1 HHVQLGPLLRHAE
14 HPGHRAARR
23 GYLQHR
29 TVPAPS
35 RPDGVHRGVL
45 HPHRR
50 ADDGRGVRLVRAGPG
65 RNQPGITP
73 PQWLGPAQPA
83 SRRSVRSA
91 RRGQLPDPVGQGRVA
106 VFDGR
111 AGRQLRAPAVPAGLS
126 GVSAWRHGRSLAV
139 LRAAP
144 GDGRY
149 GIPAEPHLAQITRLP
164 QLQRR
169 RPARAAPGPGRAGGD
184 RAPARRRRAQHHRRP
199 VRPGVQRP
207 RPVHRAGPGQGRYR
221 RGSGHGADG
230 SLAQER
236 QGPVHRQRGQPVRV
250 RRPGQ
255 CPDILRHQGRDRTGH
270 GRRQLAANRA
280 LPAQTT
286 VTVVAG
292 GTVVRVTNESW
303 RVRNNCP
310 DRRAMP
316 MKLPEVEYEAPTTV
330 AEAVDLLAEHGD
342 EASVLAGG
350 QSLIPLLALRLAR
363 PEVLIDINRVDELS
377 GVSAADGHVT
387 IGAMTREYVAEESGT
402 VADTLP
408 LLAAALPLI
417 GHEAIRSRGTIGGSL
432 AHADPAAEL
441 PAVAR
446 ALDAEFVV
454 RGPSGTRVIPAA
466 QWFDGYLTTS
476 RRPDELLAEVR
487 FPAARPGTGVSFE
500 EVARRHGDFAI
511 VGLAASL
518 VLSGGVISDARLAFA
533 GVSDV
538 PVRATAAEDL
548 LAGERPSAELFDEA
562 ARRATEDLDPP
573 ADLHGSS
580 DSRKTVAAAVVRRG
594 LRAAADNAARGSN

>member
-1 HHVQLGPLLRHAE
+1 
-14 HPGHRAARR
+14 
-23 GYLQHR
+23 
-29 TVPAPS
+29 
-35 RPDGVHRGVL
+35 
-45 HPHRR
+45 
-50 ADDGRGVRLVRAGPG
+50 
-65 RNQPGITP
+65 
-73 PQWLGPAQPA
+73 
-83 SRRSVRSA
+83 
-91 RRGQLPDPVGQGRVA
+91 
-106 VFDGR
+106 
-111 AGRQLRAPAVPAGLS
+111 
-126 GVSAWRHGRSLAV
+126 
-139 LRAAP
+139 
-144 GDGRY
+144 
-149 GIPAEPHLAQITRLP
+149 
-164 QLQRR
+164 
-169 RPARAAPGPGRAGGD
+169 
-184 RAPARRRRAQHHRRP
+184 
-199 VRPGVQRP
+199 
-207 RPVHRAGPGQGRYR
+207 
-221 RGSGHGADG
+221 
-230 SLAQER
+230 
-236 QGPVHRQRGQPVRV
+236 
-250 RRPGQ
+250 
-255 CPDILRHQGRDRTGH
+255 
-270 GRRQLAANRA
+270 
-280 LPAQTT
+280 
-286 VTVVAG
+286 
-292 GTVVRVTNESW
+292 
-303 RVRNNCP
+303 
-310 DRRAMP
+310 
-316 MKLPEVEYEAPTTV
+316 MKLPPVEYEAPTTV
-330 AEAVDLLAEHGD
+330 AEAIDLLAEHGD

-454 RGPSGTRVIPAA
+454 RGPSGVRVIPAA
-466 QWFDGYLTTS
+466 QWFEGYLTTS

-487 FPAARPGTGVSFE
+487 FPAAGPGTGVSFQ

-518 VLSGGVISDARLAFA
+518 VLSGGVIGDARLAFA

-538 PVRATAAEDL
+538 PVRAAAAEDL

-580 DSRKTVAAAVVRRG
+580 DYRKTVAAAVVRRG

>member
-1 HHVQLGPLLRHAE
+1 
-14 HPGHRAARR
+14 
-23 GYLQHR
+23 
-29 TVPAPS
+29 
-35 RPDGVHRGVL
+35 
-45 HPHRR
+45 
-50 ADDGRGVRLVRAGPG
+50 
-65 RNQPGITP
+65 
-73 PQWLGPAQPA
+73 
-83 SRRSVRSA
+83 
-91 RRGQLPDPVGQGRVA
+91 
-106 VFDGR
+106 
-111 AGRQLRAPAVPAGLS
+111 
-126 GVSAWRHGRSLAV
+126 
-139 LRAAP
+139 
-144 GDGRY
+144 
-149 GIPAEPHLAQITRLP
+149 
-164 QLQRR
+164 
-169 RPARAAPGPGRAGGD
+169 
-184 RAPARRRRAQHHRRP
+184 
-199 VRPGVQRP
+199 
-207 RPVHRAGPGQGRYR
+207 
-221 RGSGHGADG
+221 
-230 SLAQER
+230 
-236 QGPVHRQRGQPVRV
+236 
-250 RRPGQ
+250 
-255 CPDILRHQGRDRTGH
+255 
-270 GRRQLAANRA
+270 
-280 LPAQTT
+280 
-286 VTVVAG
+286 
-292 GTVVRVTNESW
+292 
-303 RVRNNCP
+303 
-310 DRRAMP
+310 
-316 MKLPEVEYEAPTTV
+316 MKLPPVEYEAPTTV
-330 AEAVDLLAEHGD
+330 AEAIDLLAEHGD

-466 QWFDGYLTTS
+466 QWFEGYLTTS

-487 FPAARPGTGVSFE
+487 FPAAGPGTGVSFE

-511 VGLAASL
+511 VGLATSL

-580 DSRKTVAAAVVRRG
+580 DYRKTVAAAVVRRG